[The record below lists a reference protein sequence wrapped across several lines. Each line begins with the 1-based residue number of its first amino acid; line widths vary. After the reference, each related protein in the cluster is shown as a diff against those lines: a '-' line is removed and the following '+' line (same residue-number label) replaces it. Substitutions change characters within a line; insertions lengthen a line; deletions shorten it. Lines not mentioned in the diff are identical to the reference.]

1 LTWQRVV
8 DRLRRHSYIGA
19 GLWLLGCPG
28 RPGPLLPVP
37 LAPATDSDA
46 RAFVDAW
53 RPRRAVWHRF
63 RWRYDDPEQAYGGR
77 GSARIAP
84 PDSMRFDFAG
94 PLGMGSG
101 AAVVIGLEP
110 RWARPER
117 DFQALVP
124 AVPLL
129 WAAFGV
135 VADPEDDAVAYRGDG
150 GWRFVTGSDTLDY
163 RVTEGPPRVLD
174 VEWRRSGVVVG
185 RGTTE
190 FGAGGWPRVS
200 RLEFP
205 DHRARFQLTM
215 TTSDTNAVFAATQ
228 WQPPPAR

>member
-1 LTWQRVV
+1 M
-8 DRLRRHSYIGA
+8 
-19 GLWLLGCPG
+19 
-28 RPGPLLPVP
+28 P
-37 LAPATDSDA
+37 LAPATAFEA
-46 RAFVDAW
+46 RAFVEAW
-53 RPRRAVWHRF
+53 RPRRPVWYRF

-110 RWARPER
+110 MWARPDR
-117 DFQALVP
+117 DFRALVP

-135 VADPEDDAVAYRGDG
+135 VADPEPGAQAYRGDG
-150 GWRFVTGSDTLDY
+150 GWRFVTGSDTLEY
-163 RVTEGPPRVLD
+163 RVTEGPPRVLE
-174 VEWRRSGVVVG
+174 VAWRRSGEVVG

-190 FGAGGWPRVS
+190 FAAGGWPRIA

-205 DHRARFQLTM
+205 DHRARFQVTM
-215 TTSDTNAVFAATQ
+215 TASDTNAVFAASQ
-228 WQPPPAR
+228 WDPPPAR